1 MYIKQGTQLAELISL
16 TSLIIWD
23 EVPIDHKYVFEA
35 VVITLKDILSI
46 SDPSLKNTPS
56 KGKII
61 LLGG

>member
-1 MYIKQGTQLAELISL
+1 MYIKQGTQLAELIYL

-23 EVPIDHKYVFEA
+23 QVPIDHKYVFEA
-35 VVITLKDILSI
+35 VVISLKDILSI
-46 SDPSLKNTPS
+46 NDLSLKNTPS

>member
-1 MYIKQGTQLAELISL
+1 MYIKQGTQLVELISL

-23 EVPIDHKYVFEA
+23 EVPIDHKYIFEA
-35 VVITLKDILSI
+35 VVISLKDILSI
-46 SDPSLKNTPS
+46 RDPSLKNTPF

>member
-1 MYIKQGTQLAELISL
+1 MYIKQGTQLVELISL

-23 EVPIDHKYVFEA
+23 EVPIDHKYIFEA
-35 VVITLKDILSI
+35 VVISLKDILSI
-46 SDPSLKNTPS
+46 NDLSLKNTPS